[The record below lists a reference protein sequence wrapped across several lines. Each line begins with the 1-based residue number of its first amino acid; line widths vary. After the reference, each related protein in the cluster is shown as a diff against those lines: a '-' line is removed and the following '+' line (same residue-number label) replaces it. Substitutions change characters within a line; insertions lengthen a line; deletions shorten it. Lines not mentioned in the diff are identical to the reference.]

1 MLSFSIGP
9 FALSM
14 SHLLLIA
21 ALGLATLVG
30 WRVSKR
36 GGSNPESALFSL
48 FVLGLLVARVGF
60 VILYWPQFR
69 HDPVHI
75 IDLRDGGFLVWA
87 GVVGVVLGGVWRGWQ
102 QPTLRKPLG
111 LGLGSGLLF
120 WLLAN
125 LGLNIYNQGVR
136 LPELAL
142 RNAAGES
149 VQLADY
155 RGRPLVINLWATWCP
170 PCRREM
176 PVLENAQSAR
186 DDVVFLF
193 VNQAESP
200 QIVARFFAEQGLS
213 PRNVL
218 FDDGGHLA
226 AHVGSRALPTTL
238 FYNAEGQLIGSHLG
252 ELSTA
257 SLTRSLD
264 SVGSDTSSTTSSS
277 LRPTP

>member
-9 FALSM
+9 FALAM
-14 SHLLLIA
+14 NHLLLIL

-36 GGSNPESALFSL
+36 GGTNPESALFSL
-48 FVLGLLVARVGF
+48 FVLGLLVARVSF
-60 VILYWPQFR
+60 VIAYWPQFR
-69 HDPVHI
+69 HAPLQV

-87 GVVGVVLGGVWRGWQ
+87 GVLAVVLGGVWRGWK
-102 QPTLRKPLG
+102 QPALRKPLG

-125 LGLNIYNQGVR
+125 LGVNVYEQGVR
-136 LPELAL
+136 LPEVAL

-155 RGRPLVINLWATWCP
+155 KGRPLVINLWATWCP

-176 PVLENAQSAR
+176 PVLEKAQSAH

-200 QIVARFFAEQGLS
+200 QTVADFFTAQGLH

-218 FDDGGHLA
+218 FDDGGRLA
-226 AHVGSRALPTTL
+226 AQVGSNALPTTI
-238 FYNAEGQLIGSHLG
+238 FYNAEGRLIGSHLG
-252 ELSTA
+252 ELSNA
-257 SLTRSLD
+257 SLTRALD
-264 SVGSDTSSTTSSS
+264 SDSSS
-277 LRPTP
+277 PRTAP